1 MAGPAA
7 CKLGG
12 DFHQVDQYTKR
23 AVLRC
28 GGKKKRKEKRR
39 KEKASKF
46 VALGRTEA
54 KVESKYR

>member
-12 DFHQVDQYTKR
+12 DFHQVDRYTKR
-23 AVLRC
+23 TGLRS
-28 GGKKKRKEKRR
+28 GEKKRTEKRR